1 MRPKRWVGILAG
13 AALAALPALAGEHG
27 KCTMSTQDCLNHM
40 AAQMRNAGFVGVELD
55 RDDTTGTL
63 TVLKVVP
70 GSPAEAAGIQ
80 PGDVLF
86 ALNGVRIGKD
96 NEKALEKARKDWA
109 PGQSV
114 TYTIKR
120 DGAEKEVSLTL
131 APMPADVMAK
141 YIGEHML
148 QHAAIDTASK

>member
-1 MRPKRWVGILAG
+1 MRLKRWVGILAG
-13 AALAALPALAGEHG
+13 VALAVLPALAGEHG

-80 PGDVLF
+80 SGDVLF
-86 ALNGVRIGKD
+86 ALNGVRIAKD

-114 TYTIKR
+114 NYTIKR